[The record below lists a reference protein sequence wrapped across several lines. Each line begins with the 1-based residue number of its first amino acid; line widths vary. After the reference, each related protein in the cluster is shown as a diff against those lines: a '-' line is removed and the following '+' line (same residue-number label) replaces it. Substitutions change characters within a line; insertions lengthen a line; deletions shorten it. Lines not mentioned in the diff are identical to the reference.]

1 MFNSNQR
8 NLVQRSTVTTDNR
21 PSITIPVKLEPTDTY
36 ITNKQSDLT
45 SKIYD
50 PVAKG
55 FVTITDLDID
65 QSIIDSSASTEYL
78 GGIGNNLLYRER
90 SYTKVGTVSDEEVFK
105 SIFVF
110 SPKALIESAIRTTTG
125 ASADNTYKFGK
136 ASISIS
142 ATETQ
147 STAHDLYVSLLPL
160 GLSVDDSASWEKPSE
175 AYSATWTTEGGDI
188 DPTAQG
194 ITIKGM
200 WDSTENP
207 EKITFDITDYMS
219 IWKTSETHLVSLVI
233 NDDGS
238 PKDVIKF
245 FSAEST
251 DVKIGGSALTNCR
264 FYTGV
269 ETQTTSIAGVRV
281 MITPTGTTASISFV
295 DPSCEAEKRWVTF
308 NGAATVGGT
317 CSIVSP
323 DFEQGILIG
332 SVICTITDKTAGPRG
347 PVLVVSGLSLGSV
360 TNYYTTAEFSTTK
373 NINSGFGYVELT
385 NPDEKTLSDISLLKE
400 NDIIKVEYSAT
411 LSENNVR
418 QYTVKYTADEK
429 FTNNRARI
437 YFNEQVVSENRN
449 GQLTELLIPTKRPSV
464 DLQIIV

>member
-8 NLVQRSTVTTDNR
+8 NLVQRSTLTTDNR

-36 ITNKQSDLT
+36 ITNKESNLT

-55 FVTITDLDID
+55 FVTITDLDIT
-65 QSIIDSSASTEYL
+65 QSIIDSVSTEYL

-90 SYTKVGTVSDEEVFK
+90 SYIKVGTVGTEEAFK
-105 SIFVF
+105 GIFVF
-110 SPKALIESAIRTTTG
+110 SPKALIESAIKATTG
-125 ASADNTYKFGK
+125 ISADKTYKFGK

-147 STAHDLYVSLLPL
+147 SVAHDLYASLLPL
-160 GLSVDDSASWEKPSE
+160 GVSVDDSASWQKPSE
-175 AYSATWTTEGGDI
+175 AHKKTWTTEGGDI
-188 DPTAQG
+188 EPTTQG
-194 ITIKGM
+194 ITVKGI

-207 EKITFDITDYMS
+207 EKITFDITNYMS
-219 IWKTSETHLVSLVI
+219 VWKTSETHLVSLVI
-233 NDDGS
+233 SDDGN
-238 PKDVIKF
+238 PKDAINF

-269 ETQTTSIAGVRV
+269 ETQTTSIAGVRI
-281 MITPTGTTASISFV
+281 MITPTGSTASISLV
-295 DPSCEAEKRWVTF
+295 DSSCEAEKRWITF

-332 SVICTITDKTAGPRG
+332 NVTCTITDKTSGPRG

-360 TNYYTTAEFSTTK
+360 TNYYTTAEFFTNK

-400 NDIIKVEYSAT
+400 NDLIKVEYSAT

-449 GQLTELLIPTKRPSV
+449 GQFTELLIPSKKPLV